1 MTSSNRRVFLMQ
13 VATASGAMALASSAQ
28 AQAALSE
35 SDPLAAAQGYK
46 ADASKVDKAK
56 YPKYAAGQL
65 CSNCA
70 LYQGAATAAAAP
82 CALFPGKTVAGKG
95 WCQAYAKKA

>member
-1 MTSSNRRVFLMQ
+1 MRSSRRVFMMQ
-13 VATASGAMALASSAQ
+13 MATAASAVLVAQQASAQ
-28 AQAALSE
+28 AMVAENDPQAAGV
-35 SDPLAAAQGYK
+35 GYK

-70 LYQGAATAAAAP
+70 LYQGAAGSASGG
-82 CALFPGKTVAGKG
+82 CGLFPGKQVAAKG
-95 WCQAYAKKA
+95 WCSAYAKKA